1 MKQHGMH
8 VTGCVEVVLSVTL
21 SLFLRS
27 VRPSSSHQISLR
39 GRSWVKKM
47 QDLIGVSSDRSECGS
62 LKVTPA
68 WAALSFSNA
77 MIKGHDEA
85 SSTPSGRT
93 CQPPLA
99 TFLMTSLQEKKK
111 KKAAFLTTDGAELR
125 GMIFS
130 SCSFCTLS
138 FIIIVRREE

>member
-1 MKQHGMH
+1 MKQYGMH

-21 SLFLRS
+21 SLSLCS

-111 KKAAFLTTDGAELR
+111 KKAAFLTTDGAERCDVSLR
-125 GMIFS
+125 GDD
-130 SCSFCTLS
+130 LQLL
-138 FIIIVRREE
+138 

>member
-8 VTGCVEVVLSVTL
+8 VTGCAEVVLSVTL
-21 SLFLRS
+21 SLSLSPLSPSKQQPSDFITRS
-27 VRPSSSHQISLR
+27 LLGQKNA
-39 GRSWVKKM
+39 G
-47 QDLIGVSSDRSECGS
+47 LIGVSSDRSECGS

-99 TFLMTSLQEKKK
+99 TFLMTSLQKKK
-111 KKAAFLTTDGAELR
+111 RLF
-125 GMIFS
+125 
-130 SCSFCTLS
+130 
-138 FIIIVRREE
+138 

>member
-1 MKQHGMH
+1 MH

-27 VRPSSSHQISLR
+27 VHPSSSHQISLR

-99 TFLMTSLQEKKK
+99 TFLMTSLQKKRK